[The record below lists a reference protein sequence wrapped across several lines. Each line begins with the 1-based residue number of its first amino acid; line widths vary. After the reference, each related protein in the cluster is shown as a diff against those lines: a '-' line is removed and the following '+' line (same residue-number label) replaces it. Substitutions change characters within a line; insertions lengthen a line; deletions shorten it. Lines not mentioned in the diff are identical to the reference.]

1 MGLMLCWVGAQ
12 QGDGGDGL
20 LSGGHSRTQGEM
32 MLCLERPDLTDSF
45 CSWANGGCRL
55 MMVSPRRNKSLE
67 SLGRRRKMEMSLT
80 W

>member
-1 MGLMLCWVGAQ
+1 MHVQAGAGCWAQQDDGGGCSAGWGAQ
-12 QGDGGDGL
+12 QDDGG
-20 LSGGHSRTQGEM
+20 M
-32 MLCLERPDLTDSF
+32 PCFERPDLTDSF

-55 MMVSPRRNKSLE
+55 MMASLRRNKSLE